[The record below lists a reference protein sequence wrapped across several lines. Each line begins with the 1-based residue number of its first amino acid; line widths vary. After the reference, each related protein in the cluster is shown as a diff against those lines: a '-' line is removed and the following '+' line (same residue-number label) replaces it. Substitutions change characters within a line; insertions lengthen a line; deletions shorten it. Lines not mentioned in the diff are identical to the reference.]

1 LKSFNNTLIPVW
13 KPVDVYSNDI
23 VRAIGD
29 KYSIK
34 AGHAGTLDPFAE
46 GVLIVCTGTETKK
59 ITENQILKKKYLATI
74 HLGEET
80 NTLDLLGEVIRK
92 KSIDKKISRKDV
104 EKALFKFK
112 GTVMQRPPAFSALRR
127 NNVRLYSLARKD
139 IYISLK
145 PRPVDIQSLRLVS
158 MGENSI
164 EVEVVCG
171 KGTYIRSL
179 AKDIALELG
188 TLGYL
193 KKLIRLEV
201 GSYNKNS
208 CYEIDSILGEI

>member
-1 LKSFNNTLIPVW
+1 MKSFNNTLIPVW
-13 KPVDVYSNDI
+13 KPADVYSNDI

-104 EKALFKFK
+104 EKALSKFK

>member
-1 LKSFNNTLIPVW
+1 MKSFNNTLIPVW

-92 KSIDKKISRKDV
+92 KSIDKKISRKDI
-104 EKALFKFK
+104 EKALSKFK

-164 EVEVVCG
+164 EFEVVCG

-208 CYEIDSILGEI
+208 CYEIGSILGEI

>member
-1 LKSFNNTLIPVW
+1 MKSFNNTLIPVW

-104 EKALFKFK
+104 EKALSKFK